1 MNHLCLLLQVY
12 EFFQKRIA
20 LQYPLEQTQLDPY
33 QHVKE
38 QHEAFMKSRCDFV
51 FGRDDVLKQV
61 MLVEQERKNGLV
73 RNATMQY
80 KDSTQIYIS
89 LSTRVIWASSPSS
102 FVQ

>member
-1 MNHLCLLLQVY
+1 
-12 EFFQKRIA
+12 
-20 LQYPLEQTQLDPY
+20 
-33 QHVKE
+33 
-38 QHEAFMKSRCDFV
+38 MKSRCDFV

-89 LSTRVIWASSPSS
+89 LSTRVI
-102 FVQ
+102 